1 MKISSIIW
9 GIILILIGISII
21 LSRTGYLPPGFWE
34 RFIEFWPFILL
45 IIGLG
50 IIAKS
55 VKVKWPFIIAIVVL
69 LIVPFIVA
77 IINPVKI
84 PIGGMTFGNIDEPFD
99 SSIKEIELNIDSGAG
114 KFKITGGSD
123 RFISGEFSSGY
134 ARLIKDKAVRGDRLT
149 VSYRTEAMFKRDI
162 IIGRTRGT
170 ELTLS
175 LNDKVPFVLDLN
187 LGASTIDFDLSQVIV
202 KDLRIDAGASSLNIT
217 FGAKYPSQSVIIKAG
232 ASNIDIHIPRILGI
246 RARIEGGLST
256 KKFHNIDLVKRDDI
270 YESANYNLAD
280 KKLDLEIS
288 SGVSNIDIYGY

>member
-1 MKISSIIW
+1 MKILSIIL
-9 GIILILIGISII
+9 GIFLILIGISII
-21 LSRTGYLPPGFWE
+21 ASRSGYFPLGFWE
-34 RFIEFWPFILL
+34 RLIDFWPFILL

-50 IIAKS
+50 IISKG
-55 VKVKWPFIIAIVVL
+55 VKVKWPFTLVIIIL

-77 IINPVKI
+77 IVNPVQL
-84 PIGGMTFGNIDEPFD
+84 PIGGMIFGNIDEPFD

-134 ARLIKDKAVRGDRLT
+134 ARLIKDKAVRGDRLI

-170 ELTLS
+170 DLALS
-175 LNDKVPFVLDLN
+175 LNDNIPFVLDLK
-187 LGASTIDFDLSQVIV
+187 LGASTIDFDLSKVIV
-202 KDLRIDAGASSLNIT
+202 KNLKIDAGASSLNIT

-232 ASNIDIHIPRILGI
+232 ASNINLKIPKELGI